1 MTCCVLEMRTHCSTA
16 LVVLQVMTVITVK
29 MLESDVK
36 VFSTY
41 NMVPVYFMYIVYV
54 AACEEGTV
62 RLVLGD
68 HAEDF
73 YRGDYSEDYDESYY
87 DKNGLLRGRVEVCV
101 EGRYGTV
108 CDDSWDYEDASVV
121 CEQLELSPYGESG
134 HSLLWIAFTGKSRH
148 KNTPERA
155 PSSVESICICP
166 VSTPRKSV

>member
-1 MTCCVLEMRTHCSTA
+1 M
-16 LVVLQVMTVITVK
+16 
-29 MLESDVK
+29 
-36 VFSTY
+36 
-41 NMVPVYFMYIVYV
+41 
-54 AACEEGTV
+54 

-121 CEQLELSPYGESG
+121 CEQLELSPYGELG
-134 HSLLWIAFTGKSRH
+134 LYH
-148 KNTPERA
+148 KIDMCLFKDYVPLYSFHYA
-155 PSSVESICICP
+155 HIQCS
-166 VSTPRKSV
+166 